1 MKKSYLLLVVLVALL
16 SSCDD
21 GSFEDSI
28 ANPERST
35 TVELL
40 SMDRDTFEVVTVDD
54 RCYFIKDELVVA
66 KAYWGG
72 PDVAVV
78 QIGFIFFMLGAVVI
92 GFVIGVCI
100 D

>member
-40 SMDRDTFEVVTVDD
+40 SMDRDTFEVVTVDN
-54 RCYFIKDELVVA
+54 RCYFIEDELVVA
-66 KAYWGG
+66 KAYYDG
-72 PDVAVV
+72 PDVKVV
-78 QIGFIFFMLGAVVI
+78 HIGFIFFMFAALFMVGGLVSLM
-92 GFVIGVCI
+92 